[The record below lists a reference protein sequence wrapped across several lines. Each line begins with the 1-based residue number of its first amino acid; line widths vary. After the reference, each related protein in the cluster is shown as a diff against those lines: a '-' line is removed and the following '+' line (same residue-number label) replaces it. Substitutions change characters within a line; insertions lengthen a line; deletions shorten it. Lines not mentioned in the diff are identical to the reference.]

1 VPGGDETGILLW
13 RKNGTHNTPIAVL
26 ADSAKNWCQNK
37 RFRAVM
43 SGPRIG
49 TASVEGSMGECG
61 GGIVAQSIALYAYGG
76 RSLHRT
82 TCKLIYALRTGL
94 LAFTL
99 VGFVSAQTVRPEAEK
114 QLAHDIYKEFIEI
127 QSGFT
132 TGATTPVAEAAAARL
147 RAAGFLDSDIFV
159 GGAIPKKANLVV
171 RYHGTGARKPLLLLA
186 HIDVV
191 EAKREDWS
199 MDPFQLTE
207 KDGYFYGRGTG
218 DDKAQAAVWIANLIQ
233 YKKEGFK
240 PDRDIIVALT
250 ADEEGGGPYNGV
262 DWLLK
267 NHREL
272 IDAEFALNEGGWGE
286 SLDGKKLSNDLQVS
300 EKYVLNFRFE
310 VRNKGGHSS
319 LPVPDNAIY
328 HLAFALAHLS
338 TFEFPLKT
346 NEVTAAYFQQMSKI
360 ETGAIKEELAKV
372 AEGSQEAMKK
382 VAAVSP
388 AWNATLRTTCVAT
401 MLEGGHA
408 INALPQLAA
417 ANVNCRVLP
426 EDPAEYVA
434 TTLKKVVN
442 DDQVTITPTLE
453 FAAGPPSPMRPDV
466 LAAVNNTTE
475 KIWPGVKTVPIM
487 VMGAT
492 DGRYLRVAGIPTYGV
507 QGFFFD
513 RNDIRF
519 HGRDERMAVQSFYEG
534 QLFLYD
540 LVKALS
546 APAK

>member
-1 VPGGDETGILLW
+1 LHRIIRNLTRVLGTGAL
-13 RKNGTHNTPIAVL
+13 VL
-26 ADSAKNWCQNK
+26 A
-37 RFRAVM
+37 
-43 SGPRIG
+43 
-49 TASVEGSMGECG
+49 
-61 GGIVAQSIALYAYGG
+61 
-76 RSLHRT
+76 SLAAAR
-82 TCKLIYALRTGL
+82 
-94 LAFTL
+94 
-99 VGFVSAQTVRPEAEK
+99 AQTVRPEAER

-127 QSGFT
+127 QSGYT

-147 RAAGFLDSDIFV
+147 KAAGFPDADIFV
-159 GGAIPKKANLVV
+159 GGASPKKANLVV
-171 RYHGTGARKPLLLLA
+171 RYHGTGRRKPLLLLA

-199 MDPFQLTE
+199 TDPFLLTE
-207 KDGYFYGRGTG
+207 KDGFFYGRGTG

-233 YKKEGFK
+233 YKKEGFQ

-250 ADEEGGGPYNGV
+250 ADEEGGGPFNGV

-272 IDAEFALNEGGWGE
+272 IEADFALNEGGWGE

-300 EKYVLNFRFE
+300 EKYVINYRFE

-319 LPVPDNAIY
+319 MPVADNAIY
-328 HLAFALAHLS
+328 HLAFALTHLS
-338 TFEFPLKT
+338 EFGFPLKT
-346 NEVTAAYFQQMSKI
+346 NEVTAAYFQQMSQI
-360 ETGAIKEELAKV
+360 ESGAVKDDLAKV
-372 AEGSQEAMKK
+372 AAGSQEAMQK
-382 VAAVSP
+382 VAAASP

-401 MLEGGHA
+401 QLEGGHA

-426 EDPAEYVA
+426 DDSAEYVLA
-434 TTLKKVVN
+434 TLKKVVG
-442 DDQVTITPTLE
+442 DEKVSITPMSDLT
-453 FAAGPPSPMRPDV
+453 AGPASPMRADV
-466 LAAVNNTTE
+466 LAAVRSSTE
-475 KIWPGVKTVPIM
+475 KIWPGVPTIPIM

-519 HGRDERMAVQSFYEG
+519 HGRDERMAVESFYEG
-534 QLFLYD
+534 QSFLYD
-540 LVKALS
+540 LVKTLS
-546 APAK
+546 QPAK

>member
-1 VPGGDETGILLW
+1 MHRIIRSLA
-13 RKNGTHNTPIAVL
+13 RPI
-26 ADSAKNWCQNK
+26 SAG
-37 RFRAVM
+37 AL
-43 SGPRIG
+43 
-49 TASVEGSMGECG
+49 
-61 GGIVAQSIALYAYGG
+61 ALY
-76 RSLHRT
+76 
-82 TCKLIYALRTGL
+82 
-94 LAFTL
+94 L
-99 VGFVSAQTVRPEAEK
+99 VGFASAQTVRPDVEK

-127 QSGFT
+127 QSGFS

-147 RAAGFLDSDIFV
+147 KAAGFPDSDIFV

-199 MDPFQLTE
+199 MDPFVLTE
-207 KDGYFYGRGTG
+207 KDGFFYGRGTG

-272 IDAEFALNEGGWGE
+272 IDADFALNEGGWGE
-286 SLDGKKLSNDLQVS
+286 SQDGKKLSNDLQVS
-300 EKYVLNFRFE
+300 EKYVINLRFE

-319 LPVPDNAIY
+319 LPVADNAIY

-338 TFEFPLKT
+338 SFGFPLKT
-346 NEVTAAYFQQMSKI
+346 NEVTAAYFRQMSKI
-360 ETGAIKEELAKV
+360 ETGPIKDELAKA
-372 AEGSQEAMKK
+372 AEGSQEAMEK
-382 VAAVSP
+382 VAAASP

-401 MLEGGHA
+401 QLEGGHA
-408 INALPQLAA
+408 MNALPQLAA

-426 EDPAEYVA
+426 EDSAAYVLE
-434 TTLKKVVN
+434 TLKKVVN
-442 DDQVTITPTLE
+442 DEQVSITPTMELTS
-453 FAAGPPSPMRPDV
+453 GPASPMRADV
-466 LAAVNNTTE
+466 LAAVSSTTE
-475 KIWPGVKTVPIM
+475 KIWPGVQTVPIM

-492 DGRYLRVAGIPTYGV
+492 DGRYLRAAGIPTYGV

-513 RNDIRF
+513 RGDIRF

-540 LVKALS
+540 LVKTLS
-546 APAK
+546 QATK